1 MRSNQVKTI
10 GNARRCG
17 PEVTSPM
24 DRDVLHTEEW
34 VGHVGSPTDLAHK
47 LGYEYILWNDR
58 VYHVEAESLRDTG
71 LTERDLH

>member
-34 VGHVGSPTDLAHK
+34 GGHGGSPAPF
-47 LGYEYILWNDR
+47 
-58 VYHVEAESLRDTG
+58 AP
-71 LTERDLH
+71 